1 MVAGEKRVPPSTYA
15 GELEN
20 VSDNRGWADGWDYD
34 NLRSTLYP
42 VESDGME
49 PTAVGPGYQLHHK
62 LHYQFGSAH
71 SGGMNALFGDGAVHF
86 ISYDIDRE
94 NFNRYG
100 HRHDG
105 EVITAEL

>member
-1 MVAGEKRVPPSTYA
+1 MPSLYEI
-15 GELEN
+15 GS
-20 VSDNRGWADGWDYD
+20 VSDNAGWAEGWDYD
-34 NLRSTLYP
+34 NLRSTIYP
-42 VESDGME
+42 IEADGE
-49 PTAVGPGYQLHHK
+49 ELNLASNLHHK

-71 SGGMNALFGDGAVHF
+71 SGGMNALFGDGSVQF

-105 EVITAEL
+105 EVITSEL